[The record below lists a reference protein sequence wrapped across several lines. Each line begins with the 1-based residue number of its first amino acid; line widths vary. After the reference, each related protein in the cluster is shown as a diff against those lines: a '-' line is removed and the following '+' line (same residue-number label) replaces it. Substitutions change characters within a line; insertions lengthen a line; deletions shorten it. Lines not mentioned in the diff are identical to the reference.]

1 MQGTLVR
8 GYPQRR
14 ERLPVD
20 FSAVNRD
27 WLTGVLQLKYP
38 DLIVEETTLI
48 EFVSGHSSKARM
60 TLKVN
65 SRGVSCTAIRILAI
79 LVGYRMEADC
89 GSIGSLFAVDARGGT
104 TVTL

>member
-20 FSAVNRD
+20 FSAVNWD

-48 EFVSGHSSKARM
+48 EFVHPRAAN
-60 TLKVN
+60 T
-65 SRGVSCTAIRILAI
+65 RGCSQR
-79 LVGYRMEADC
+79 
-89 GSIGSLFAVDARGGT
+89 
-104 TVTL
+104 